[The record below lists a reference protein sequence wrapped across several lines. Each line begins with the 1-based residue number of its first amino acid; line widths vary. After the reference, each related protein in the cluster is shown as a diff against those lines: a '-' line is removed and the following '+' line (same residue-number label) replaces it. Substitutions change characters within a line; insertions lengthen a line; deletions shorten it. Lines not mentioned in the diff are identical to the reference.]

1 MVMDNCH
8 KLIMKVETDNWR
20 VEEQEEEED
29 GEVKVGIIFISSSLA
44 CLAPTK
50 SFPQNF
56 SRIFSHIQS
65 HHPHY

>member
-29 GEVKVGIIFISSSLA
+29 GEVKVRKHRLKVELSSSL
-44 CLAPTK
+44 
-50 SFPQNF
+50 
-56 SRIFSHIQS
+56 RR
-65 HHPHY
+65 